1 MKIYQRHLKNLKILN
16 LLSLLII
23 LMTIFYSWYILRL
36 LPDVVH
42 VPKNLTETGL
52 IVVNKSVIWGD
63 IRLMITSYLLLSLV
77 TVFME
82 VTPFRQSSGF
92 HKAQFV
98 SLVNLCISVLFAYTI
113 ISSVNVAAL

>member
-1 MKIYQRHLKNLKILN
+1 MKIYQKHLRLLKILN

-42 VPKNLTETGL
+42 VPKSLVDTDL
-52 IVVNKSVIWGD
+52 MVVNKSVIWSD
-63 IRLMITSYLLLSLV
+63 IRLMVTSYLLLSLV

-82 VTPFRQSSGF
+82 LTPFRQSSGF
-92 HKAQFV
+92 HKAQFTAT
-98 SLVNLCISVLFAYTI
+98 VNLSISMVFAYTI
-113 ISSVNVAAL
+113 LSSVSVAS